1 MSYIHYS
8 IQLLGAECPV
18 YVRHF
23 LNPTIQEWRYMSN
36 MGTWLIEL
44 TFQSKSLS
52 MSKQRDVKDDSR
64 HYVDVIIID
73 YLMWHFPCIRVRTSF
88 YDYKWLENFWIF
100 STCYYQTRKRISPNI
115 LKGRDW
121 KKIHLCALIKVRQFD
136 NLLSQII
143 HSTALETRKGWKR
156 ESRWRAVL
164 ESTLPVRT
172 RRVWSHFVGNG

>member
-1 MSYIHYS
+1 MNSILNTFSIGFLFLSVNIMSYIHYS

-121 KKIHLCALIKVRQFD
+121 KKFICVPRLRSDSSITCSHRL
-136 NLLSQII
+136 
-143 HSTALETRKGWKR
+143 STA
-156 ESRWRAVL
+156 
-164 ESTLPVRT
+164 P
-172 RRVWSHFVGNG
+172 H